1 MAVKELQEAP
11 VFILEDLNGNPVRL
25 SDFRNNKIV
34 LLIFNRG
41 FM

>member
-11 VFILEDLNGNPVRL
+11 DFILEDLNGNPVRL
-25 SDFRNNKIV
+25 SDFRNRKIV